1 MSTSDTDQRATD
13 PPAWVKDGWASELE
27 YLSHVNGELLQDR
40 AMLSQALRGMLA
52 NPTDEAKE
60 FARLALGD
68 RSHG

>member
-1 MSTSDTDQRATD
+1 MSTPNTEQ
-13 PPAWVKDGWASELE
+13 PAWAQDGWASEVE
-27 YLSHVNGELLQDR
+27 YLSHINCELLHDR
-40 AMLSQALRGMLA
+40 AMLSQALRGLLA

>member
-1 MSTSDTDQRATD
+1 MTDADNKPEWEQ
-13 PPAWVKDGWASELE
+13 DGWPSEVD
-27 YLSHVNGELLQDR
+27 YLSHVNCELLQDR
-40 AMLSQALRGMLA
+40 AMLSQALRGLLA